1 MAGAAFEGP
10 LAGYMA
16 VEQGQLDQQHSRSQI
31 LEAQSLARYHD
42 TQVKSAEQEMAL
54 KAQQQ
59 QQALAKQKQLQE
71 LWARAHPQGGG
82 QPGQPGQ
89 PGQAGQPSQTDKMS
103 EMLGQ
108 QMEYIDNLGKNG
120 LYNEADAGLKELL
133 ANADKLSV
141 VRKNEVEMKA
151 KQFEQGAKA
160 AGQINEAMVGVKD
173 QQSFDMAKLQ
183 YMASFPGQPVPGWF
197 SLPYGQAKPLVEKV
211 QKNSEEGLKA
221 LKSQA
226 EILRTK
232 AQTEEQNALTK
243 LQGLRAKLEEGK
255 IKAQNQRNDA
265 AGKAGAIKPLR
276 APREDVAAV
285 SDMMRTLGA
294 KTDSKGKLSEAGAG
308 STAELIAD
316 AAQEKIVK
324 GMSRKDAL
332 QEAFDEANVPG
343 GALDTVVTPMKKGL
357 FSDTPETKK
366 TTYDPMKV
374 GKPAAAKPEG
384 DGTEKSPLK
393 VMDDKSYG
401 AVKSGQYYTDPEGN
415 LRRKK

>member
-16 VEQGQLDQQHSRSQI
+16 VEQGQLDQQHSKSQI

-59 QQALAKQKQLQE
+59 QIAMQKQKQMQE

-89 PGQAGQPSQTDKMS
+89 GGQVPPSQIDKMD
-103 EMLGQ
+103 ELLGQ
-108 QMEYIDNLGKNG
+108 QMDYIDKLGQNG
-120 LYNEADAGLKELL
+120 LFSEAEAGLKELL
-133 ANADKLSV
+133 VNADKLSV
-141 VRKNEVEMKA
+141 VKKNEVEAKG
-151 KQFEQGAKA
+151 KQFENGAKA
-160 AGQINEAMVGVKD
+160 VAKINDTMVGVKD

-183 YMASFPGQPVPGWF
+183 YMSAFPGTAIPAWF
-197 SLPYGQAKPLVEKV
+197 SLPYSQAKPMVEKI
-211 QKNSEEGLKA
+211 QKSSEEGLKA
-221 LKSQA
+221 LKTQA
-226 EILRTK
+226 EILRTN
-232 AQTEEQNALTK
+232 AQTAEQQALTK
-243 LQGLRAKLEEGK
+243 LQNLRARLEEGK
-255 IKAQNQRNDA
+255 IKAQNIRNDA

-276 APREDVAAV
+276 APREDVAAI

-324 GMSRKDAL
+324 GMSRKEAL
-332 QEAFDEANVPG
+332 QEAFDEANRPG
-343 GALDTVVTPMKKGL
+343 GALETIVTPAKKGL

-366 TTYDPMKV
+366 TTYNPMKV
-374 GKPAAAKPEG
+374 GKPAAPKPEG

>member
-16 VEQGQLDQQHSRSQI
+16 VEQGQLDQQHSKSQI
-31 LEAQSLARYHD
+31 LEAQALARYHD
-42 TQVKSAEQEMAL
+42 TQARSAEQEMAL
-54 KAQQQ
+54 KTQQQ
-59 QQALAKQKQLQE
+59 QIAMQKQKQMQE
-71 LWARAHPQGGG
+71 LWARSHPQGGG

-89 PGQAGQPSQTDKMS
+89 PGQVPPSQIDKMD
-103 EMLGQ
+103 ELLGQ
-108 QMEYIDNLGKNG
+108 QMDYIDKLGQNG
-120 LYNEADAGLKELL
+120 LFNEADAGLKELL
-133 ANADKLSV
+133 VNADKLSV
-141 VRKNEVEMKA
+141 VRKNAVETKA

-160 AGQINEAMVGVKD
+160 ASQINEAMVGVKD

-221 LKSQA
+221 LKTQA
-226 EILRTK
+226 EILRTQ
-232 AQTEEQNALTK
+232 AQTQEQQALTK

-324 GMSRKDAL
+324 GMSRKEAL
-332 QEAFDEANVPG
+332 QEAFDEAKAS

-357 FSDTPETKK
+357 FSDTPESKK

-374 GKPAAAKPEG
+374 GKAPVPKPVG

-393 VMDDKSYG
+393 VTDDATYG

-415 LRRKK
+415 LRKKK

>member
-16 VEQGQLDQQHSRSQI
+16 VEQGQLDQQHSKSQI

-42 TQVKSAEQEMAL
+42 VQTRGAEQEMAL

-59 QQALAKQKQLQE
+59 QQALQKQKLMQE
-71 LWARAHPQGGG
+71 MWARSHPQGG
-82 QPGQPGQ
+82 GQPGQ
-89 PGQAGQPSQTDKMS
+89 PGQAGQPSQTDQMS

-108 QMEYIDNLGKNG
+108 QMSYIDNLGKNG
-120 LYNEADAGLKELL
+120 LFNEADAGLKELL

-141 VRKNEVEMKA
+141 VRKNEAETKA
-151 KQFEQGAKA
+151 KQFDQGAKA

-221 LKSQA
+221 LKTQA
-226 EILRTK
+226 EILRTE
-232 AQTEEQNALTK
+232 AQTKHQNMLTSV
-243 LQGLRAKLEEGK
+243 EGIVK
-255 IKAQNQRNDA
+255 KVKEGQLKAVNEKNDA
-265 AGKAGAIKPLR
+265 AKKAGAIKPLR
-276 APREDVAAV
+276 APREDVAAI

-324 GMSRKDAL
+324 GMSRKEAL
-332 QEAFDEANVPG
+332 QEAFDEAKTS

-374 GKPAAAKPEG
+374 GKPAAPKPEG